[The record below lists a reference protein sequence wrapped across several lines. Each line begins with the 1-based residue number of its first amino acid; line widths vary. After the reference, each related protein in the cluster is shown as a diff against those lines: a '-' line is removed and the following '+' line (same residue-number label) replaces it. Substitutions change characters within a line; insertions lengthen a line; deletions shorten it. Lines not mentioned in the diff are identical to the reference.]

1 METILAVIGGLVILV
16 LLVVVHELGHAI
28 VALRNGVVVKEFG
41 IGFPPAFFKRK
52 LKNGILFT
60 LNWIPLG
67 GFVRLKGEHDSAN
80 KKGDYG
86 AASYWSKTKILF
98 AGVVMNWVVAIVL
111 LTILA
116 LTGMPKVLSNQFHL
130 PNDTRTVV
138 GSQAQAVVADITK
151 DSAAA
156 EAGFKKGDIITKLG
170 PQKLESQDAIGN
182 YVEANMGNEI
192 QATIVRDGATK
203 QLSIHLPTQPGSDG
217 SVLGISSQYYPEKAT
232 MYATWSAPIVGIGTT
247 LQLTGETFAGIGKLF
262 VSIWQS
268 FAANF
273 TSDPVAQREGKQ
285 AMTYVTNSVSG
296 PVGIVGSLFPQLSQA
311 GLTAIV
317 FFAALISLSLAV
329 MNTLPIPALDGGRWF
344 VMTLFRVM
352 KKELT
357 KEREENI
364 QAVSVMVLIGLF
376 ILITIADIGKIVG

>member
-41 IGFPPAFFKRK
+41 IGFPPAFFKKK

-67 GFVRLKGEHDSAN
+67 GFVRLKGEYDSAT
-80 KKGDYG
+80 KEGDYG
-86 AASYWSKTKILF
+86 AASYWVKTKILF

-116 LTGMPKVLSNQFHL
+116 WTGMPKVLANQFHL
-130 PNDTRTVV
+130 ASDTRTVV
-138 GSQAQAVVADITK
+138 SSSAQAIIAEVAEN
-151 DSAAA
+151 SAAA
-156 EAGFKKGDIITKLG
+156 NAGLKKGDIITKIGSEEL
-170 PQKLESQDAIGN
+170 KSQEVIGD
-182 YVEANMGNEI
+182 YVEANMGKKI
-192 QATIVRDGATK
+192 QATIIRDGK
-203 QLSIHLPTQPGSDG
+203 PEQLAITLPAQAETDG
-217 SVLGISSQYYPEKAT
+217 SILGVSSQYQPEKAT
-232 MYATWSAPIVGIGTT
+232 MYTTWSAPLVGIGTT
-247 LQLTGETFAGIGKLF
+247 VQLTGETFVGIGKLF
-262 VSIWQS
+262 VSLWQS

-273 TSDPVAQREGKQ
+273 TSDPTAQREGKQ

-352 KKELT
+352 KKKLT

-364 QAVSVMVLIGLF
+364 QAASVMVLLGLF

>member
-1 METILAVIGGLVILV
+1 METFLAVIGGLIILV

-52 LKNGILFT
+52 LKNGILLT

-67 GFVRLKGEHDSAN
+67 GFVRLKGEYDSAS

-86 AASYWSKTKILF
+86 AASYWVKTKILF

-116 LTGMPKVLSNQFHL
+116 WTGMPKVLANQFQVSS
-130 PNDTRTVV
+130 DARTVV
-138 GSQAQAVVADITK
+138 TSQAQATVVDVAD

-156 EAGFKKGDIITKLG
+156 KAGLEKGDIITQLG
-170 PQKLESQDAIGN
+170 SQNLKTQDAIGQ
-182 YVEANMGNEI
+182 YVESNMGKKI
-192 QATIVRDGATK
+192 QATITRNGESK
-203 QLSIHLPTQPGSDG
+203 KMSIALPAQASDDG
-217 SVLGISSQYYPEKAT
+217 SILGVSSQYYPEKAT

-247 LQLTGETFAGIGKLF
+247 AQLTGETFVGIGKLF
-262 VSIWQS
+262 ASLWQS
-268 FAANF
+268 FTANF
-273 TSDPVAQREGKQ
+273 SSDAATQREGKQ

-296 PVGIVGSLFPQLSQA
+296 PVGIVGSLFPQIGQA
-311 GLTAIV
+311 GVTAIV

-344 VMTLFRVM
+344 VMTLFRVT

-357 KEREENI
+357 KDREENI
-364 QAVSVMVLIGLF
+364 QAASVMVLLGLF

>member
-16 LLVVVHELGHAI
+16 LLVVIHELGHAI

-41 IGFPPAFFKRK
+41 IGFPPAFFKKK

-67 GFVRLKGEHDSAN
+67 GFVRLKGEYDSAT
-80 KKGDYG
+80 KEGDYG
-86 AASYWSKTKILF
+86 AAAYWVKTKILF
-98 AGVVMNWVVAIVL
+98 AGVVMNWVVAIIL

-116 LTGMPKVLSNQFHL
+116 WTGMPKVLANQFHVAS
-130 PNDTRTVV
+130 DTRTVV
-138 GSQAQAVVADITK
+138 SSNAQAVVAEVVEN
-151 DSAAA
+151 SAAA
-156 EAGFKKGDIITKLG
+156 NAGLKKGDIITKIGSEEL
-170 PQKLESQDAIGN
+170 KSQDVIGD
-182 YVEANMGNEI
+182 YVEANMGKKI
-192 QATIVRDGATK
+192 QATVIRDGNAERLT
-203 QLSIHLPTQPGSDG
+203 INLPAQAETDG
-217 SVLGISSQYYPEKAT
+217 SILGVSSQYQPEKAM
-232 MYATWSAPIVGIGTT
+232 MYTTWSAPLVGIGTT
-247 LQLTGETFAGIGKLF
+247 VQLTGETFVGIGKLF
-262 VSIWQS
+262 VSLWQS

-273 TSDPVAQREGKQ
+273 TSDPAAQREGKQ

-352 KKELT
+352 KKKLT

-364 QAVSVMVLIGLF
+364 QAASVMVLLGLF